1 MKEKLKLLLVGETM
15 QGTFNEGSLELLN
28 LAAALQEGIPVDIT
42 FVVPGQ
48 NAAQR
53 AAEIAKTA
61 GITVI
66 SLHGD
71 GLNNTSPDSMMQA
84 MKEISSELQPHII
97 CMMHTTR
104 GSHLAPLVAH
114 VLGAPAVSSVEGVH
128 VTGDHVS
135 AVRSLYNGKLK
146 QELSLDAFPVIL
158 SVQPGAFAGI
168 DTQTLQGDGREPV
181 SREVTGSDTWYHL
194 EGLVPV
200 EPEAGQK
207 IEDAEVIIA
216 GGRGLGKE
224 ENLELLD
231 KLAKCFPRS
240 AVAASR
246 PVVDSGW
253 LPYSRQV
260 GATGKTVSPGLYL
273 ACGISGASQH
283 VMGMKGSRL
292 VVAVNTDPNAAIF
305 SVADYCIVE
314 DCVTFVPLLIERLC
328 ER

>member
-1 MKEKLKLLLVGETM
+1 MKEKLKLLLVGETI
-15 QGTFNEGSLELLN
+15 QGTFNESSLELLN
-28 LAAALQEGIPVDIT
+28 LAVALREGIPVEPT
-42 FVVPGQ
+42 FVVPGSET
-48 NAAQR
+48 AQR

-66 SLHGD
+66 SLHGEN
-71 GLNNTSPDSMMQA
+71 LNNTSPDSMVQA

-97 CMMHTTR
+97 CMLHSTR

-114 VLGAPAVSSVEGVH
+114 AMGAPAVSSVESVH
-128 VTGDHVS
+128 VTGDRVI

-146 QELSLDAFPVIL
+146 QELPLDAFPVVL

-168 DTQTLQGDGREPV
+168 DMQNFQGGGREPV
-181 SREVTGSDTWYHL
+181 TREVIGSDTWYHL

-283 VMGMKGSRL
+283 LMGMKGSRL

-314 DCVTFVPLLIERLC
+314 DCTTFVP
-328 ER
+328 

>member
-1 MKEKLKLLLVGETM
+1 MKKFKVLLIGETID
-15 QGTFNEGSLELLN
+15 GTFRESSLELLN
-28 LAAALQEGIPVDIT
+28 LAAAIGRGVSVDVT
-42 FVVPGQ
+42 LVVPGRETIKQ
-48 NAAQR
+48 
-53 AAEIAKTA
+53 AAEIAHTT
-61 GITVI
+61 GINVI
-66 SLHGD
+66 SLHGEN
-71 GLNNTSPDSMMQA
+71 LNNTSPDSMVYA
-84 MKEISSELQPHII
+84 LKEISNEMQPHII
-97 CMMHTTR
+97 CMLHTTR
-104 GSHLAPLVAH
+104 GSQLSPLLAHALDS
-114 VLGAPAVSSVEGVH
+114 PAVSSLEMMTIADGRLSV
-128 VTGDHVS
+128 
-135 AVRSLYNGKLK
+135 VRSLYNGKLK
-146 QELSLDAFPVIL
+146 QDLSLDTFPVVL

-168 DTQTLQGDGREPV
+168 DMQTFQGDGREPV
-181 SREVTGSDTWYHL
+181 TREITAPDAWYHL
-194 EGLVPV
+194 QGLVPV

-224 ENLELLD
+224 ENLQLLEEL
-231 KLAKCFPRS
+231 ARCFPRS

-283 VMGMKGSRL
+283 LMGMKGSRL

-314 DCVTFVPLLIERLC
+314 DCSTFVALLVERLR
-328 ER
+328 EG